1 MNANE
6 PVAWAVWEGS
16 PHDLFFYK
24 EEADELCRLKGGD
37 AKSVPLYTHPVKEL
51 TDEEIDIALYVAD
64 ITLNNLSDGDISME
78 RIKAFVRTILRKA
91 QEK

>member
-37 AKSVPLYTHPVKEL
+37 AKTVPLYTHPVKEL
-51 TDEEIDIALYVAD
+51 TDEEIVNLYKETEAD
-64 ITLNNLSDGDISME
+64 NGGIRE
-78 RIKAFVRTILRKA
+78 FARAILRKA